1 MSLILGILA
10 QSAGAVGG
18 GTSYESIATYTVG
31 SGGSSGISFTSIPST
46 YTHLQLRC
54 LINATSYVG
63 GNIILNI
70 NSDTGANYTNHP
82 FIAYHNNNTSSILA
96 SAYTTS
102 SGRNYSQAAIMNGF
116 ESPVAIIWD
125 FLDYTNT
132 NKYKTI
138 RCLYGTENNS
148 GYSNEVGLN
157 STLWLSTNAISSL
170 QVAVNGLNLPQHSSL
185 ALYGIKG
192 S

>member
-1 MSLILGILA
+1 MSPILGIWA
-10 QSAGAVGG
+10 SQNYPRITS
-18 GTSYESIATYTVG
+18 SYESIATVSVG

-63 GNIILNI
+63 GATILNI

-82 FIAYHNNNTSSILA
+82 LIGYYNNNSANILA

-102 SGRNYSQAAIMNGF
+102 SGRNYSQAAIINGF
-116 ESPVAIIWD
+116 QSPVAIIWD

-132 NKYKTI
+132 NKYKTL
-138 RCLYGTENNS
+138 RCFYGTENNS

-170 QVAVNGLNLPQHSSL
+170 QVAVANGLNLPQYSLL

-192 S
+192 